1 MALYRGWTQAQ
12 YRLMSEMTHLP
23 GDDPGKDVAD
33 ALLADVSDN
42 LGTDDV
48 AHAFGH
54 RSDPT
59 AVGRLVEDDEGAHS
73 DITAE
78 AVAHEGGP
86 ADDDL
91 SAEEAAIHLVA
102 EDGYDASLDEV
113 DESRY

>member
-1 MALYRGWTQAQ
+1 
-12 YRLMSEMTHLP
+12 MSEMTHLP
-23 GDDPGKDVAD
+23 GDDPGQDVAD

-78 AVAHEGGP
+78 AVAHEGG
-86 ADDDL
+86 AADDDDL

-102 EDGYDASLDEV
+102 EDGYDASMDEA